1 MQVAAGRGGE
11 ASHTSCV
18 QRRFSHCRGRAR
30 EGGKGGVFRTIAGM
44 GRKRCRSCHT
54 PRLTLKTWKNEEI
67 ADAARQ
73 REALQRA
80 GRTRQAA
87 WGQMRHTAWG
97 QAYQA
102 VP

>member
-1 MQVAAGRGGE
+1 M
-11 ASHTSCV
+11 
-18 QRRFSHCRGRAR
+18 
-30 EGGKGGVFRTIAGM
+30 
-44 GRKRCRSCHT
+44 
-54 PRLTLKTWKNEEI
+54 KTWKNEEI